1 MRTMTIQRILDGTKY
16 NISLTDQEM
25 ERAFRI
31 RKSNYLKEDFSTAIR
46 STIGSD
52 FFTPEDIEQFPEIL
66 EWLADR
72 FEILEDSNMDHNSL
86 LELSL
91 SQLDRAAVTPEFFA
105 KMAVLSPALCNGDVV
120 SVSECEEKCE
130 KYYRCSCVASA
141 NDRSRAWETL
151 GSLVSMHQKGICT
164 CSDTE
169 TCKAADYLSGR
180 IRFPEF
186 FHAAAEVL
194 KEAG

>member
-1 MRTMTIQRILDGTKY
+1 MKTLTIQRNLNGTTY
-16 NISLTDQEM
+16 DITLTDQEM

-31 RKSNYLKEDFSTAIR
+31 RKVMYLKEDFSTAICG
-46 STIGSD
+46 TIGSGY
-52 FFTPEDIEQFPEIL
+52 FTPEDIEQFPEIL
-66 EWLADR
+66 EWLVDC
-72 FEILEDSNMDHNSL
+72 FGTLEDSNMDHNSL

-91 SQLDRAAVTPEFFA
+91 SQLDRAAATPGFFT
-105 KMAVLSPALCNGDVV
+105 KMAVISPAFCEGNAV
-120 SVSECEEKCE
+120 SLSECEEKCE